1 MKNAKHLTLSA
12 SVMLCCVATLLAQPQ
27 TGAGAPVA
35 PGSTGAKVNDS
46 NTALHALASNYQV
59 PYGVSEEAATIAVL
73 DRIFNYLDAN
83 SPAVITDRTSGNE
96 ITDYSKI
103 NDNTSLKTGAFR
115 LTSYEW
121 GVTYAGMLNLGDVTG
136 TAKYTDYTV
145 KRYKLLNALAAYSRK
160 SGKVNSGVRTFISQ
174 GALDDCGA
182 ICAAMIKTARLNKDN
197 EKALREQIDVFIDYI
212 MNKELRLS
220 DGTFSRN
227 RPQTNSL
234 WLDDMFMGIPAIVQM
249 GKLTGDTKYYDE
261 AVKQIRQFTER
272 MFVPEK
278 GLYMHGWIE
287 SSPIH
292 PCFHWGR
299 ANGWAILTMTEV
311 LDVLPKDHP
320 GYQFVL
326 EQYRKHIKGIVSY
339 QSSEG
344 FWHQLLDRS
353 DSYLET
359 SCTAIFTYC
368 IARGVNQ
375 GWLDHIAFGPVAQ
388 LGWNAVTTKVN
399 EQGQVEGTCVGTGM
413 AFDPAFYY
421 YRLVSPMAA
430 HGYGPVLLAG
440 SEIIRMNR
448 NYAAKVNDSAVQY
461 YRQDEKTG
469 RSGGIFSVTK

>member
-1 MKNAKHLTLSA
+1 MKTTKQFLLSVA
-12 SVMLCCVATLLAQPQ
+12 VVLCLVPAACTQPESGAAAPAEA
-27 TGAGAPVA
+27 GAGARI
-35 PGSTGAKVNDS
+35 NDS
-46 NTALHALASNYQV
+46 NTALHALASDYKV
-59 PYGVSEEAATIAVL
+59 PYGVSSDSAILAVL
-73 DRIFNYLDAN
+73 DRIYTYLDAN
-83 SPAVITDRTSGNE
+83 SPAVITARNSEEE

-103 NDNTSLKTGAFR
+103 DDNTVLKAGAFR

-136 TAKYTDYTV
+136 IAKYTDYTV
-145 KRYKLLNALAAYSRK
+145 KRYKLLNALANYSRQ
-160 SGKVNSGVRTFISQ
+160 SGKVNNGVRTFISQ
-174 GALDDCGA
+174 GALDDCGS
-182 ICAAMIKTARLNKDN
+182 ICAAMIKTARLDPAN
-197 EKALREQIDVFIDYI
+197 EQALRPQIEVFIDYI
-212 MNKELRLS
+212 MNKELRLA

-234 WLDDMFMGIPAIVQM
+234 WLDDMFMGIPAVAQM
-249 GKLTGDTKYYDE
+249 GKLTGDRKYFDE

-287 SSPIH
+287 SSPVH
-292 PCFHWGR
+292 PVFHWGR
-299 ANGWAILTMTEV
+299 ANGWAILTMAEV
-311 LDVLPKDHP
+311 LDVLPEDHP
-320 GYQFVL
+320 GYPFVL
-326 EQYRKHIKGIVSY
+326 EQFRKHIKGIVSY

-368 IARGVNQ
+368 IARGINK
-375 GWLDHIAFGPVAQ
+375 GWLDHIAFGPAAQ
-388 LGWNAVTTKVN
+388 LGWNAITTKVN

-440 SEIIRMNR
+440 SEMLRLNR
-448 NYAAKVNDSAVQY
+448 NFTPKLNDSAVQY
-461 YRQDEKTG
+461 YRPDERTG